1 LSPQRR
7 APGAT
12 DSSTAI
18 CAITAE
24 DVYTATYT
32 ESSDSGAAAS
42 VHLASSSSGF
52 DCDEFGS
59 AGVGCEAT
67 ARGHGGTAAD
77 NRKEGTGAEQ
87 GVNVAWLQGSQLLQ
101 GSSSMG
107 GPSDVL
113 VENSVIETTNLGLRV
128 LLKRQSPLKFVEDVV

>member
-1 LSPQRR
+1 MLHSDGFLVIR
-7 APGAT
+7 
-12 DSSTAI
+12 DENFSSWI
-18 CAITAE
+18 
-24 DVYTATYT
+24 
-32 ESSDSGAAAS
+32 
-42 VHLASSSSGF
+42 
-52 DCDEFGS
+52 
-59 AGVGCEAT
+59 
-67 ARGHGGTAAD
+67 
-77 NRKEGTGAEQ
+77 NRFLVVKGTGAEQ